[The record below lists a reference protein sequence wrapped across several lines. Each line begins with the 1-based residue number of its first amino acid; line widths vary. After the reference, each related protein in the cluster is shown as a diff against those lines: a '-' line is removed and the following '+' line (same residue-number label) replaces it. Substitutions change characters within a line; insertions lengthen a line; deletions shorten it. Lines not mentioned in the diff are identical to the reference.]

1 MGESLLA
8 RLCQS
13 QLESRLEKGI
23 PSRTGRATTLM
34 LHPRVVQVRI
44 VAAPA
49 HLVTVFELL

>member
-34 LHPRVVQVRI
+34 LHPRAVQVRI